1 MSATKN
7 IASAVIANGTSLS
20 GAFSVGGAVLC
31 GVLMPAAWTTAVL
44 TFQVSLDGVTFEDLY
59 DSSGL
64 EYSVTVQAG
73 QYAAINASDMYGLQF
88 FKVRS
93 GTGASAVNQGSAR
106 TLMFNAVKLAEMR

>member
-1 MSATKN
+1 MSASKN
-7 IASAVIANGTSLS
+7 IASAVIANGASLS
-20 GAFSVGGAVLC
+20 GIFAVGSATVC

-44 TFQVSLDGVTFEDLY
+44 TFQTSLDGVTFEDLY

-88 FKVRS
+88 LKVRS
-93 GTGASAVNQGSAR
+93 GTGASAVNQGAAR
-106 TLMFNAVKLAEMR
+106 TLQFNAVKLGVMR